1 MEINIDK
8 STIEIPEGLF
18 AKVLARLDLE
28 RKALSMRR
36 RFFMAG
42 AFFLGVVGSVTPVW
56 KIFAADISRSGFSQ
70 YFSLLF
76 SDSKTVFVNWQDYSL
91 GLLESLPILSTVLF
105 LATVLLFLV
114 AIKYAAKYSKGF
126 SAHRLTN

>member
-1 MEINIDK
+1 MENNIDK